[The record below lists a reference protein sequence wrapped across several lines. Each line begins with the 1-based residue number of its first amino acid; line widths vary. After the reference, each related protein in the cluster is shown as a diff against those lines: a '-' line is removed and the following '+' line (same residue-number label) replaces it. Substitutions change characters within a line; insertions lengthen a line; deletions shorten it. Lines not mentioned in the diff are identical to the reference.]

1 MSQAFFLE
9 SGSANGDANESV
21 AGSGFV
27 ISNMQVW
34 VGRAMSGFSSLFLL
48 VDGVMKLLKPSVVVR
63 ATLQLGYAESAILG
77 IGATLLACTLL
88 YVMPRTSTLGA
99 MLLTAYL
106 GGAVASTI
114 RAGTPLFN
122 VLFPM
127 IIATLIWGG
136 LWLRDLRVRGL
147 LRK

>member
-1 MSQAFFLE
+1 MATQ
-9 SGSANGDANESV
+9 NESV

-34 VGRAMSGFSSLFLL
+34 VGRAMSGLSSLFLL
-48 VDGVMKLLKPSVVVR
+48 VDGVMKLLKPAVLGR
-63 ATLQLGYAESAILG
+63 ATLQLCYAESAILG

-106 GGAVASTI
+106 GGAVASNI
-114 RAGTPLFN
+114 RAGMPLFN

-127 IIATLIWGG
+127 IIAGLVWGG
-136 LWLRDLRVRGL
+136 LWFRDLRVRNL
-147 LRK
+147 LRR